1 MALNLYDHSSLNQE
15 TLKQI
20 DIYQIKPS
28 PKNRLGIRRIEE
40 LMDSI
45 VHNGLIEPIII
56 RQIMDLEY
64 PYEIIEGERRFT
76 AYKRL
81 YEEGVNNPDYQEY
94 RKILCIVM
102 GYMSDDEAEELLIE
116 AAAEKRDLNTEEKLY
131 IVKKKTEIYQKRMD
145 AGEVLPVSITEM
157 IAKDTSKIGVK
168 GEQVRRYR
176 NINKAIPEVQ
186 TIASTGELDILTAS
200 RVHELPEE
208 KQLEV
213 VKLVKSEPINKKEL
227 SAKVDTLIKEDKY
240 SEGFIK
246 KMCYSSI
253 KLLLG
258 KEEFNKLHKN
268 TRIGV
273 FKELIS
279 KHLGKFNQ
287 STPCLECRIES
298 ISIKDQRKVI
308 QIDFVD
314 QEMRKD
320 KIQITVED
328 AFYKIKEYL
337 PTEDEMKQKIKVS
350 EEKEKLQKGF
360 EYVEELLR
368 NHLSTKVEVTD
379 KYIKILHYGT
389 ADVNRI
395 LDILNVRED

>member
-1 MALNLYDHSSLNQE
+1 MALNLYDHSSLNKE

-20 DIYQIKPS
+20 DIYQIKRS
-28 PKNRLGIRRIEE
+28 PRNVFGIRDIEGI
-40 LMDSI
+40 MDSLA
-45 VHNGLIEPIII
+45 HNGIVEPITV
-56 RQIMDLEY
+56 RTVMDSQY
-64 PYEIIEGERRFT
+64 PYEIIEGERRWT

-81 YEEGVNNPDYQEY
+81 YEEQTIDDYESF
-94 RKILCIVM
+94 RKILCVVK
-102 GYMSDDEAEELLIE
+102 GYMSDDEAEELLIA
-116 AAAEKRDLNTEEKLY
+116 AAAEKRVLNTEEKMH
-131 IVKKKTEIYQKRMD
+131 IVKKKTEYYQKRRD

-253 KLLLG
+253 QLLLG
-258 KEEFNKLHKN
+258 KEEFNKLNKN
-268 TRIGV
+268 TKIKV
-273 FKELIS
+273 FKAIVS
-279 KHLGKFNQ
+279 QHLGKFGL
-287 STPCLECRIES
+287 STPCLEYKIES
-298 ISIKDQRKVI
+298 ISVKDQKKVI

-314 QEMRKD
+314 RDLNKD
-320 KIQITVED
+320 KIQVTVED
-328 AFYKIKEYL
+328 AFYKILEYL
-337 PTEDEMKQKIKVS
+337 PTEQEMKQRIQKS
-350 EEKEKLQKGF
+350 EEKEKQQKGF
-360 EYVEELLR
+360 SYVEKLLR
-368 NHLSTKVEVTD
+368 DYLSAKVEVTD
-379 KYIKILHYGT
+379 KYIKIVHYGT